1 MQDFSRPYRK
11 VPYFGI
17 WAEET
22 ADQYGKR
29 DAMAVLADAAGCCF
43 DDDVRQRQELL
54 RALDYLARETS
65 RAVYVRRF
73 RKALD
78 EPNPVMRFRA
88 ANDAYKA
95 LARRI
100 GSV

>member
-1 MQDFSRPYRK
+1 LTTTCERP
-11 VPYFGI
+11 
-17 WAEET
+17 
-22 ADQYGKR
+22 
-29 DAMAVLADAAGCCF
+29 
-43 DDDVRQRQELL
+43 ELR
-54 RALDYLARETS
+54 RAIDYLARETS

-100 GSV
+100 GSP

>member
-1 MQDFSRPYRK
+1 MPYI
-11 VPYFGI
+11 GL

-22 ADQYGKR
+22 ADDYGKR

-43 DDDVRQRQELL
+43 DDDVRQRPELL
-54 RALDYLARETS
+54 RALEYLTRETS
-65 RAVYVRRF
+65 RAVYVARF
-73 RKALD
+73 GKALD
-78 EPNPVMRFRA
+78 EPNPVTRFRA

>member
-1 MQDFSRPYRK
+1 MFI
-11 VPYFGI
+11 VTLGI
-17 WAEET
+17 FK
-22 ADQYGKR
+22 YG
-29 DAMAVLADAAGCCF
+29 
-43 DDDVRQRQELL
+43 
-54 RALDYLARETS
+54 YLTRETS

-78 EPNPVMRFRA
+78 EPNPVMRFRV

-100 GSV
+100 GSP

>member
-1 MQDFSRPYRK
+1 MR
-11 VPYFGI
+11 
-17 WAEET
+17 
-22 ADQYGKR
+22 R
-29 DAMAVLADAAGCCF
+29 DAASTTMCGSG
-43 DDDVRQRQELL
+43 QKLL

-78 EPNPVMRFRA
+78 EPNPVTRFQA
-88 ANDAYKA
+88 ANDAWRA

-100 GSV
+100 GLA

>member
-1 MQDFSRPYRK
+1 MCDFASPYRK

-43 DDDVRQRQELL
+43 DDDVRQRPELR
-54 RALDYLARETS
+54 RALEYLARETGS
-65 RAVYVRRF
+65 PVYVNRF

-78 EPNPVMRFRA
+78 EPHSVTRFQA
-88 ANDAYKA
+88 AGNAYKA

-100 GSV
+100 GL

>member
-1 MQDFSRPYRK
+1 MQDFSSPYRK

-22 ADQYGKR
+22 ADDYGKR

-43 DDDVRQRQELL
+43 DDDVRQRQELR

-65 RAVYVRRF
+65 RAVYVARF
-73 RKALD
+73 RKTLD

-88 ANDAYKA
+88 ANDAYTA